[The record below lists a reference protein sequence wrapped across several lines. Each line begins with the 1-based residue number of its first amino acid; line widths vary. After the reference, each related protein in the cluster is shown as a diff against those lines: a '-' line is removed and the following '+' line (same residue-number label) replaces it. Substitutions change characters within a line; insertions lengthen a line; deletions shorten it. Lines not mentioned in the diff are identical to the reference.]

1 MWQKMVTK
9 LEQGKKFVM
18 ELVEQSVAAYDQRE
32 DICNKIQ
39 NLDDRGQLE
48 NNVHMQVSTADMH
61 CDAITITNK
70 LHQFDPALSIY
81 IYINTTI

>member
-9 LEQGKKFVM
+9 TEQGKKFVM

-48 NNVHMQVSTADMH
+48 NNVHMQVCGM
-61 CDAITITNK
+61 
-70 LHQFDPALSIY
+70 QIY
-81 IYINTTI
+81 CSEENCRMIIRSRASDQHLK